1 MLIFWLILMIGMV
14 VLELSTAQM
23 VSIWFAIG
31 ALGALIATY
40 LGAEIWLQ
48 IIIFLV
54 VSGIALV
61 ATRPFVKKLTAGK
74 KVPTNADRY
83 VGRKGVVTA
92 TVDNQQG
99 VGLVKI
105 EGSVWSARSVSGE
118 VLPAGEQ
125 VVVERIEGVKLMVQR
140 AEVSCTAQ
148 QG

>member
-1 MLIFWLILMIGMV
+1 MIFWLILMIGMV

>member
-83 VGRKGVVTA
+83 VGRKGMVTA

>member
-1 MLIFWLILMIGMV
+1 MIFWLILMIGMV

-83 VGRKGVVTA
+83 VGRKGMVTA

>member
-1 MLIFWLILMIGMV
+1 MIFWLILMIGMV

-40 LGAEIWLQ
+40 LVAEIWLQ

>member
-1 MLIFWLILMIGMV
+1 MIFWLILMIGMV

-140 AEVSCTAQ
+140 AEVSCIAQ